1 MAKQVFR
8 LVADPAHCCQAGIT
22 RLSVVI
28 PPQKQMT
35 GMLGHPVAENP
46 IDLMFDAVY
55 AHYGLPW
62 QFWKNDIATEADL
75 ALAVKA
81 LVPLGYRGMGITV
94 PWKVAVMPLLDEV
107 DDDVRAIG
115 AANYLTVEEGRL
127 IGHNND
133 GKGVIKAI
141 EKVKPL
147 AGQRVVMLGAGGA
160 GRAMA
165 VEIAWAGAAHLTLVT
180 RRQEQGEEVAA
191 TVSRVS
197 GVPAVWQPWQGEV
210 VVPAGTTL
218 LMNATHLGCAPELE
232 PVPVR
237 WDTVDPTCLVV
248 DVITNP
254 RITPFLA
261 TARERG
267 CPVVDGVE
275 MLVQLAMQIFQRW
288 TGVTPEEAVFQ
299 RAVAAA
305 LGE

>member
-1 MAKQVFR
+1 
-8 LVADPAHCCQAGIT
+8 
-22 RLSVVI
+22 
-28 PPQKQMT
+28 
-35 GMLGHPVAENP
+35 MLGHPVAENP
-46 IDLMFDAVY
+46 IDRMFDAVY
-55 AHYGLPW
+55 GHYGLPW

-81 LVPLGYRGMGITV
+81 LRPLGFRGMGITV
-94 PWKVAVMPLLDEV
+94 PWKVAVIPLLDEV
-107 DDDVRAIG
+107 DDDVKAIG
-115 AANYLTVEEGRL
+115 AANYLTIENGRL

-133 GKGVIKAI
+133 GKGVVKAI
-141 EKVKPL
+141 EKVTPL

-165 VEIAWAGAAHLTLVT
+165 VELAWAGVAQLTLVT

-191 TVSRVS
+191 TVTRAS

-210 VVPAGTTL
+210 AVPAGTTL

-232 PVPVR
+232 PVPLQ
-237 WDTVDPTCLVV
+237 WATVDPTCTVV

-288 TGVTPEEAVFQ
+288 TGITPEEAVFQ
-299 RAVAAA
+299 RAVAEA
-305 LGE
+305 LGEA

>member
-1 MAKQVFR
+1 
-8 LVADPAHCCQAGIT
+8 
-22 RLSVVI
+22 
-28 PPQKQMT
+28 MT

-46 IDLMFDAVY
+46 IDRMFDAVY

-75 ALAVKA
+75 ALAVRA

-94 PWKVAVMPLLDEV
+94 PYKVAVIPLLDQV
-107 DDDVRAIG
+107 DDDVKAIG
-115 AANYLTVEEGRL
+115 AANYLTIEGGRL

-133 GKGVIKAI
+133 GKGVVKAI
-141 EKVKPL
+141 EKITPL
-147 AGQRVVMLGAGGA
+147 VGQRVVMLGAGGA

-165 VEIAWAGAAHLTLVT
+165 VELAWAGASQLTLVT

-191 TVSRVS
+191 TVTRAS
-197 GVPAVWQPWQGEV
+197 GVPAVWQPWQEAV
-210 VVPAGTTL
+210 AVPPGTTL

-232 PVPVR
+232 PVPVQ
-237 WDTVDPTCLVV
+237 WATVDPTCTVV

-288 TGVTPEEAVFQ
+288 TGISPEEAVFQ
-299 RAVAAA
+299 RAVAEA

>member
-1 MAKQVFR
+1 MTGDTA
-8 LVADPAHCCQAGIT
+8 
-22 RLSVVI
+22 I

-55 AHYGLPW
+55 RHYELPW
-62 QFWKNDIATEADL
+62 QFWKSDIATEADL
-75 ALAVKA
+75 ALAVPG
-81 LVPLGYRGMGITV
+81 LRPLGYRGFGITV
-94 PWKVAVMPLLDEV
+94 PWKVAVIPLLDDV

-115 AANYLTVEEGRL
+115 AANYVTIEDGRT

-133 GKGVIKAI
+133 GKGVVKAI
-141 EKVKPL
+141 EKV
-147 AGQRVVMLGAGGA
+147 AGLTGRRVVMLGAGGA

-165 VEIAWAGAAHLTLVT
+165 VEIAWAGAEHLTLVT
-180 RRQEQGEEVAA
+180 RREDQGREVAE
-191 TVSRVS
+191 TVTRVS
-197 GVPAVWQPWQGEV
+197 GVPTRWQHWDGEV
-210 VVPAGTTL
+210 TLPAGTTL

-232 PVPVR
+232 PVPVV
-237 WDTVDPTCLVV
+237 WDSVSPDCVVV

-261 TARERG
+261 AARDRG

-288 TGVTPEEAVFQ
+288 TGVTPQEAVFQ
-299 RAVAAA
+299 RAVADA
-305 LGE
+305 LGESAS

>member
-1 MAKQVFR
+1 M
-8 LVADPAHCCQAGIT
+8 
-22 RLSVVI
+22 I

-62 QFWKNDIATEADL
+62 QFWKSDIATETDL

-94 PWKVAVMPLLDEV
+94 PWKVGVMPLLDEV

-133 GKGVIKAI
+133 GKGVVKAI
-141 EKVKPL
+141 GKVTPL

-191 TVSRVS
+191 TVTRVS

-210 VVPAGTTL
+210 TVPAGTTM

-232 PVPVR
+232 LVPVR

>member
-1 MAKQVFR
+1 
-8 LVADPAHCCQAGIT
+8 
-22 RLSVVI
+22 VI

-46 IDLMFDAVY
+46 IDRMFDAVY

-62 QFWKNDIATEADL
+62 QFWKNDIASEADL
-75 ALAVKA
+75 ALAVQA
-81 LVPLGYRGMGITV
+81 LRPLGYRGVGITV
-94 PWKVAVMPLLDEV
+94 PWKVAVMPLLDAV

-115 AANYLTVEEGRL
+115 AANYLTIEEGRL

-133 GKGVIKAI
+133 GKGVVKAI
-141 EKVKPL
+141 EKITPL

-165 VEIAWAGAAHLTLVT
+165 VELAWAGAAQLTLVT
-180 RRQEQGEEVAA
+180 RRQDQGEEVAA
-191 TVSRVS
+191 TVTRAS

-210 VVPAGTTL
+210 SVPAGTTL

-232 PVPVR
+232 PVPLQ
-237 WDTVDPTCLVV
+237 WQSVDPACTVV

-261 TARERG
+261 TAQARG

-288 TGVTPEEAVFQ
+288 TGVSPDEAVFQ
-299 RAVAAA
+299 RAVAEA
-305 LGE
+305 LGEALGE

>member
-1 MAKQVFR
+1 
-8 LVADPAHCCQAGIT
+8 
-22 RLSVVI
+22 
-28 PPQKQMT
+28 MT

-46 IDLMFDAVY
+46 IDRMFDAVY

-62 QFWKNDIATEADL
+62 QFWKNDIANAADL
-75 ALAVKA
+75 ALAVQA
-81 LVPLGYRGMGITV
+81 LRPLGYRGVGITV
-94 PWKVAVMPLLDEV
+94 PYKVAVIPMLDAV

-115 AANYLTVEEGRL
+115 AANYLTIEAGRL

-133 GKGVIKAI
+133 GKGVVKAI
-141 EKVKPL
+141 EKITPL

-165 VEIAWAGAAHLTLVT
+165 VELAWAGAAHLTLVT

-191 TVSRVS
+191 TVTRAS

-210 VVPAGTTL
+210 AVPGGTTL

-232 PVPVR
+232 PVPLQ
-237 WDTVDPTCLVV
+237 WATLDPTCTVV

-299 RAVAAA
+299 RAVAEA

>member
-1 MAKQVFR
+1 
-8 LVADPAHCCQAGIT
+8 
-22 RLSVVI
+22 
-28 PPQKQMT
+28 MT

-62 QFWKNDIATEADL
+62 QFWKSDIATEADL

-94 PWKVAVMPLLDEV
+94 PWKVAVIPLLDEV

-210 VVPAGTTL
+210 AVPAGTTM
-218 LMNATHLGCAPELE
+218 LMNATHLGCAPDME

-237 WDTVDPTCLVV
+237 WETVDPTCLVV

>member
-1 MAKQVFR
+1 
-8 LVADPAHCCQAGIT
+8 
-22 RLSVVI
+22 VI

-46 IDLMFDAVY
+46 IDRMFDAVY

-62 QFWKNDIATEADL
+62 QFWKNDIANEADL
-75 ALAVKA
+75 ALAVQA
-81 LVPLGYRGMGITV
+81 LRPLGYRGMAITV
-94 PWKVAVMPLLDEV
+94 PWKVAVIPLLDAV

-115 AANYLTVEEGRL
+115 AANYMTIEAGRL

-133 GKGVIKAI
+133 GKGVVKAI
-141 EKVKPL
+141 EKIMPL

-165 VEIAWAGAAHLTLVT
+165 VELAWAGAAQLTLVT
-180 RRQEQGEEVAA
+180 RRQDQGEEVAA
-191 TVSRVS
+191 TVTRAS

-210 VVPAGTTL
+210 SVPAGTTL

-232 PVPVR
+232 PVPLQ
-237 WDTVDPTCLVV
+237 WQSVDPACTVV

-261 TARERG
+261 TAQARG

-288 TGVTPEEAVFQ
+288 TGVSPDEAVFQ
-299 RAVAAA
+299 RAVAEA
-305 LGE
+305 LGEALGE

>member
-1 MAKQVFR
+1 MTPP
-8 LVADPAHCCQAGIT
+8 LIPP
-22 RLSVVI
+22 LI

-35 GMLGHPVAENP
+35 GMWGHPVAENP
-46 IDLMFDAVY
+46 IDVMFDAVY
-55 AHYGLPW
+55 AHYRLPW
-62 QFWKNDIATEADL
+62 QFWKSDIATEADL
-75 ALAVKA
+75 ALAAAA
-81 LVPLGYRGMGITV
+81 LSPLGYRGIAITV
-94 PWKVAVMPLLDEV
+94 PWKVAVIPLLDGV

-115 AANYLTVEEGRL
+115 AANYATVEDGRW

-133 GKGVIKAI
+133 GKGVVAAI
-141 EKVKPL
+141 EKVTPL

-165 VEIAWAGAAHLTLVT
+165 VELAWAGAAHLTLVT
-180 RRQEQGEEVAA
+180 RREDQGREVAE
-191 TVSRVS
+191 TVTRAS
-197 GVPAVWQPWQGEV
+197 GVPAVWQPWESAV
-210 VVPAGTTL
+210 TVPSGTGL

-237 WDTVDPTCLVV
+237 WGSVEAACTVV

-261 TARERG
+261 AAGERG

-288 TGVTPEEAVFQ
+288 TGVTPEESVFQ
-299 RAVAAA
+299 RAVAEA
-305 LGE
+305 LGEAPAGAGPSAGS

>member
-1 MAKQVFR
+1 M
-8 LVADPAHCCQAGIT
+8 
-22 RLSVVI
+22 I

-55 AHYGLPW
+55 QHYGLPW
-62 QFWKNDIATEADL
+62 QFWKSDIASEADL
-75 ALAVKA
+75 ALAVAA
-81 LVPLGYRGMGITV
+81 LAPLGYRGVGITV
-94 PWKVAVMPLLDEV
+94 PYKVAVMPMLDAV

-115 AANYLTVEEGRL
+115 AANYVTIEQGRL

-133 GKGVIKAI
+133 GKGVVKAI
-141 EKVKPL
+141 EKVVSL
-147 AGQRVVMLGAGGA
+147 QGQRVVMLGAGGA

-165 VEIAWAGAAHLTLVT
+165 VELAWAGAAHLTLVT
-180 RRQEQGEEVAA
+180 RRQEQGQEVAD
-191 TVSRVS
+191 TVTRAS
-197 GVPAVWQPWQGEV
+197 GVPAVWQPWQGEMA
-210 VVPAGTTL
+210 VPGGTTL

-232 PVPVR
+232 PVPLR
-237 WDTVDPTCLVV
+237 WDTVEPGCTAV

-267 CPVVDGVE
+267 CRIVDGVE
-275 MLVQLAMQIFQRW
+275 MLVQLAMQIFERW
-288 TGVTPEEAVFQ
+288 TGVQPEEAVFQ
-299 RAVAAA
+299 RAVADA

>member
-1 MAKQVFR
+1 M
-8 LVADPAHCCQAGIT
+8 
-22 RLSVVI
+22 
-28 PPQKQMT
+28 
-35 GMLGHPVAENP
+35 GHPVAENP
-46 IDLMFDAVY
+46 IDRMFDAVY

-62 QFWKNDIATEADL
+62 QFWKNDIANAADL

-81 LVPLGYRGMGITV
+81 LRPLGYRGMGITV
-94 PWKVAVMPLLDEV
+94 PYKVAVIPLLDGV

-115 AANYLTVEEGRL
+115 AANYVTIVEGRL

-133 GKGVIKAI
+133 GKGVVKAMQ
-141 EKVKPL
+141 KVTPL

-180 RRQEQGEEVAA
+180 RRQEQGREVADLVTRA
-191 TVSRVS
+191 S
-197 GVPAVWQPWQGEV
+197 GVPAVWQPWQGDLA
-210 VVPAGTTL
+210 VPAGTTL

-232 PVPVR
+232 PVPLV
-237 WDTVDPTCLVV
+237 WDTVDPSCTAV

-261 TARERG
+261 TARDRG
-267 CPVVDGVE
+267 CPIVDGVE
-275 MLVQLAMQIFQRW
+275 MLVQLAMQIFECW

-299 RAVAAA
+299 KAVAEA
-305 LGE
+305 LGERQTT

>member
-1 MAKQVFR
+1 
-8 LVADPAHCCQAGIT
+8 
-22 RLSVVI
+22 
-28 PPQKQMT
+28 
-35 GMLGHPVAENP
+35 MLGHPVAENP
-46 IDLMFDAVY
+46 IDRMFDAVY

-62 QFWKNDIATEADL
+62 QFWKNDIASEADL

-81 LVPLGYRGMGITV
+81 LRPLGYRGMGITV
-94 PWKVAVMPLLDEV
+94 PWKVAVIPLLDEV
-107 DDDVRAIG
+107 DADVKAIG
-115 AANYLTVEEGRL
+115 AANYITIEAGRL

-133 GKGVIKAI
+133 GKGVVKAI
-141 EKVKPL
+141 EKITPL

-165 VEIAWAGAAHLTLVT
+165 VEIAWAGSAQLTLVT
-180 RRQEQGEEVAA
+180 RRREQGEEVAA
-191 TVSRVS
+191 TVTRAS
-197 GVPAVWQPWQGEV
+197 GVPALWQPWQGEV
-210 VVPAGTTL
+210 EVPAGTTL

-232 PVPVR
+232 PVPLR
-237 WDTVDPTCLVV
+237 WETVAPTCTVV

-261 TARERG
+261 TAQARG

-288 TGVTPEEAVFQ
+288 TGITPEEAVFQ

>member
-1 MAKQVFR
+1 
-8 LVADPAHCCQAGIT
+8 
-22 RLSVVI
+22 VI

-46 IDLMFDAVY
+46 IDRMFDAVY

-62 QFWKNDIATEADL
+62 QFWKNDIASEADL

-81 LVPLGYRGMGITV
+81 LRPLGYRGGGITV
-94 PWKVAVMPLLDEV
+94 PYKVAVIPLLDAV

-115 AANYLTVEEGRL
+115 AANYLTIEAGRL

-133 GKGVIKAI
+133 GKGVVKAI
-141 EKVKPL
+141 EKVTPL

-165 VEIAWAGAAHLTLVT
+165 VELAWAGATQLTLVT
-180 RRQEQGEEVAA
+180 RRQDQGEEVAA
-191 TVSRVS
+191 TVTRAS
-197 GVPAVWQPWQGEV
+197 GVPALWQPWQGEV
-210 VVPAGTTL
+210 VVPEGTTL

-232 PVPVR
+232 PVPLQ
-237 WDTVDPTCLVV
+237 WATLDPACVVV

-261 TARERG
+261 AAQARG

-275 MLVQLAMQIFQRW
+275 MLVQLAMQIFERW
-288 TGVTPEEAVFQ
+288 TGVTPEETVFQ
-299 RAVAAA
+299 RAVAEA
-305 LGE
+305 LGEAA